1 MSNKRAQSYKKR
13 TKRSQKSRKKKIT
26 VQSDKNT
33 IGECQRAVFI
43 SIEEIL
49 ERIAASERRGDLTHA
64 QAFELAERYAN
75 TKADEIIVPKEAY
88 DSWTDC
94 GHVGIHSGY

>member
-13 TKRSQKSRKKKIT
+13 TKKKSSKKKQHKKLSI
-26 VQSDKNT
+26 QSDKNT
-33 IGECQRAVFI
+33 MVEYQRVVFI

-49 ERIAASERRGDLTHA
+49 ERLAASERRGDLTHA

-75 TKADEIIVPKEAY
+75 TKSDEIIVPKEAY
-88 DSWTDC
+88 DSW
-94 GHVGIHSGY
+94 